1 MTTVRPILYT
11 EHPEQWLKIMTAL
24 GGEALVDQDGWAL
37 VQLDHGRV
45 AFHSPMEDYPK
56 GQVDLCLE
64 VEDLDE
70 WAEACGTTVEDQPF
84 GRAAKVSTDD
94 GMRLAAHAPS
104 AGSNHHDD
112 GPLSVMPIWVTPD
125 VEQARKTLKTAG
137 LRERIASDSGA
148 WVDFQAD
155 SGLVAIH
162 GASESTRAN
171 TVLGFEYDGDV
182 NDLVAPLKEVGADP
196 VVIDETFGRTL
207 QFADPDGG
215 ERIWINQT
223 QTDLY
228 GYSTQDRV

>member
-1 MTTVRPILYT
+1 MITVRPILYT
-11 EHPEQWLKIMTAL
+11 EHHEQWLKIMKAM

-37 VQLDHGRV
+37 VQLDHGRI
-45 AFHSPMEDYPK
+45 AFHSPMPDYPA

-70 WAEACGTTVEDQPF
+70 WAETCGTTVEDQRF
-84 GRAAKVSTDD
+84 GRAAKISTDD
-94 GMRLAAHAPS
+94 GMTLAAHAPS
-104 AGSNHHDD
+104 AGASQED

-125 VEQARKTLKTAG
+125 VEQARKTLKAAG
-137 LRERIASDSGA
+137 LRERIASDSGT
-148 WVDFQAD
+148 WVDFHAD

-162 GASESTRAN
+162 GASEDTRAN
-171 TVLGFEYDGDV
+171 TVLGLEYDGDV
-182 NDLVAPLKEVGADP
+182 DDLVTPLKEVGADP
-196 VVIDETFGRTL
+196 VLIDETFGRTL

>member
-37 VQLDHGRV
+37 GQLDRGRV

-64 VEDLDE
+64 VEDLDA
-70 WAEACGTTVEDQPF
+70 WAEACGTTVEEQPF
-84 GRAAKVSTDD
+84 GRAAKVSTDG

-112 GPLSVMPIWVTPD
+112 GPLRVMPIWVTPD

-148 WVDFQAD
+148 WVWT
-155 SGLVAIH
+155 SRPTPGW
-162 GASESTRAN
+162 SRSTAPARA
-171 TVLGFEYDGDV
+171 
-182 NDLVAPLKEVGADP
+182 P
-196 VVIDETFGRTL
+196 GRTPCS
-207 QFADPDGG
+207 DS
-215 ERIWINQT
+215 
-223 QTDLY
+223 
-228 GYSTQDRV
+228 STTGMSTTSSHR